1 MFFLRYERFVM
12 RNDVIAR
19 IGPKKLVAGKIGKP
33 AAVAGKIGFS
43 NAPKKAC

>member
-1 MFFLRYERFVM
+1 M

-33 AAVAGKIGFS
+33 AAIAGKIGFSS